1 MGLDDEN
8 TDLAMVIAL
17 LHDIGRFDQAKKMK
31 TFREKDIEESK
42 ITDKVFDDFM
52 MEKTILS
59 KDRKTGIDIWASYI
73 AFVFGLE
80 FNSSL
85 NLIKEKDY
93 VNQLFNRFAYKKDF
107 ERMNILRDKANCYL
121 NDRLQ

>member
-1 MGLDDEN
+1 MAN
-8 TDLAMVIAL
+8 IT
-17 LHDIGRFDQAKKMK
+17 
-31 TFREKDIEESK
+31 EKDIEESK

-52 MEKTILS
+52 KEKTILS
-59 KDRKTGIDIWASYI
+59 KDRKTGIDIWVSYI

-85 NLIKEKDY
+85 KLIKEKDY
-93 VNQLFNRFAYKKDF
+93 VNQLFNRFVYKKDS
-107 ERMNILRDKANCYL
+107 EKMNILRDKANCYL